1 MSFKSKDITGQR
13 FGRLVAIKRLEK
25 DKWGSYYW
33 LLKCDCGNYT
43 KTVIGNL
50 TGGSVKSCGCL
61 AAECMPPSGFKH
73 GGSRT
78 KLYHVWDAMRERCNN
93 PNNRFYDRYGGRG
106 ITICKE
112 WDDFAVFREWAYAN
126 GYVEGEVDIDRID
139 NDKGYSP
146 DNCRWTSHR
155 ENLANTH
162 RKITD
167 VVNGEELTLSAMAI
181 KYGKKY
187 HTVYTRYIRG
197 KRGNDLIA

>member
-1 MSFKSKDITGQR
+1 MSFSKDITGQR
-13 FGRLVAIKRLEK
+13 FGRLIAVKQLEK
-25 DKWGSYYW
+25 NKWGSYYW

-43 KTVIGNL
+43 KAVIGNL
-50 TGGSVKSCGCL
+50 TCGSIKSCGCL
-61 AAECMPPSGFKH
+61 GAECKPPLGLKH

-93 PNNRFYDRYGGRG
+93 PNNKAYPRYGGRG
-106 ITICKE
+106 ITVCKE
-112 WDDFAVFREWAYAN
+112 WDDFAVFREWANAN

-146 DNCRWTSHR
+146 ENCRWTSHR

-167 VVNGEELTLSAMAI
+167 IVNGEELTLSDMAI

-187 HTVYTRYIRG
+187 RTIYTRYIRG